1 MTQPARACSYD
12 AEIKI
17 VSAPVKISPLLAVA
31 STQPAALHNQAGW
44 SVLELPAQTGALRM
58 HDDSARAKLIVEG
71 ASAAQLL
78 ATLWSATPTAINAG
92 WTDGQVGVYCL
103 RPDRYLVHGAAGTDE
118 ALEARVRIALPAGQL
133 LAVTNITHG
142 RTEIQLAGTQCVAL
156 LSRLCALNF
165 AASEFPNMCAKQ
177 TSVAKIS
184 QVVVR
189 CDAGAM
195 PAYTLIG
202 ARSLG
207 QYLWAALLAAGAEL
221 GAFPAASSNQ
231 H

>member
-1 MTQPARACSYD
+1 MMQPARACSND
-12 AEIKI
+12 AQIKI
-17 VSAPVKISPLLAVA
+17 MNAPVKISPLLAVA

-44 SVLELPAQTGALRM
+44 SVLELPTQTGALRM
-58 HDDSARAKLIVEG
+58 HDHSARAKLIVEG
-71 ASAAQLL
+71 ARAAQLL
-78 ATLWSATPTAINAG
+78 ASLWRGTPNAVNAG
-92 WTDGQVGVYCL
+92 WTDGQVAVYCL
-103 RPDRYLVHGAAGTDE
+103 RPDRYLVHGAAGTDD
-118 ALEARVRIALPAGQL
+118 ALEARVVSALPAGQL
-133 LAVTNITHG
+133 LTVTNITHG
-142 RTEIQLAGTQCVAL
+142 RTEIQLVGAQCVAL

-165 AASEFPNMCAKQ
+165 AAREFPNLCAKQ

-189 CDAGAM
+189 CDEEVQ

-207 QYLWAALLAAGAEL
+207 QYLWAALLAAGAEF
-221 GAFPAASSNQ
+221 GAFPAASTNE

>member
-1 MTQPARACSYD
+1 MLFRSSRCKYIQIDTRVYAGRDVQQARLIRLRED
-12 AEIKI
+12 ERVDTIW
-17 VSAPVKISPLLAVA
+17 SAPGAGGDWLLEGCAQQGCRVVTNGKPPPVLEPAVA
-31 STQPAALHNQAGW
+31 A
-44 SVLELPAQTGALRM
+44 V
-58 HDDSARAKLIVEG
+58 VE
-71 ASAAQLL
+71 
-78 ATLWSATPTAINAG
+78 
-92 WTDGQVGVYCL
+92 L
-103 RPDRYLVHGAAGTDE
+103 RPDRYLVHGAAGTDD
-118 ALEARVRIALPAGQL
+118 ALEARVRSALPAGQL
-133 LAVTNITHG
+133 LSVTNITHG
-142 RTEIQLAGTQCVAL
+142 RAEIQLVGTQCVAL

-165 AASEFPNMCAKQ
+165 AESEFPNMRAKQ

-189 CDAGAM
+189 CDAGGL

-221 GAFPAASSNQ
+221 GAFSAASNNQ

>member
-1 MTQPARACSYD
+1 MN
-12 AEIKI
+12 
-17 VSAPVKISPLLAVA
+17 APVKISPLLAVA
-31 STQPAALHNQAGW
+31 STQQAALHSQAGW
-44 SVLELPAQTGALRM
+44 SVVVLPAQTGALRM
-58 HDDSARAKLIVEG
+58 HDYSANAKLIVEG
-71 ASAAQLL
+71 ARAAQLL
-78 ATLWSATPTAINAG
+78 STLWSGTPASVNAG
-92 WTDGQVGVYCL
+92 WTDGSVGIYCL
-103 RPDRYLVHGAAGTDE
+103 RPDRYLVHGAAGTDD
-118 ALEARVRIALPAGQL
+118 ALEARVRSALPAGQL
-133 LAVTNITHG
+133 LSVTNITHG
-142 RTEIQLAGTQCVAL
+142 RAEIQLVGTQCVAL

-165 AASEFPNMCAKQ
+165 AESEFPNMRAKQ

-189 CDAGAM
+189 CDAGGL

-221 GAFPAASSNQ
+221 GAFPAASNNQ

>member
-1 MTQPARACSYD
+1 MRP
-12 AEIKI
+12 
-17 VSAPVKISPLLAVA
+17 VSACFNDAGSQNMSTPINISPLLAVA
-31 STQPAALHNQAGW
+31 STQLAPVQHQTGW

-58 HDDSARAKLIVEG
+58 YDHSAHAKLIVEG
-71 ASAAQLL
+71 AGAPQLL
-78 ATLWSATPTAINAG
+78 ATVWSGTPTAINAG

-103 RPDRYLVHGAAGTDE
+103 RPDRYLVHGAAGTDA
-118 ALEARVRIALPAGQL
+118 ALEARVRGALPAGAL
-133 LAVTNITHG
+133 LTVTNITHG
-142 RTEIQLAGTQCVAL
+142 RAEIQLAGEHCVAL

-165 AASEFPNMCAKQ
+165 AAHEFPNMYAKQ

-189 CDAGAM
+189 CDEGTQ

-207 QYLWAALLAAGAEL
+207 QYLWAALLAAGIDF
-221 GAFPAASSNQ
+221 GAFPAASNN
-231 H
+231 HH